1 MELLVNIY
9 TGFLTVM
16 ILLMLFVGCASELME
31 VKEPD
36 KWGRYISYVV
46 IFYGS
51 IVIVSFALPIFLR

>member
-9 TGFLTVM
+9 TGFLTV
-16 ILLMLFVGCASELME
+16 IVLLMLFVGCMTEIME
-31 VKEPD
+31 VKDPD
-36 KWGRYISYVV
+36 KWGRYISFVV